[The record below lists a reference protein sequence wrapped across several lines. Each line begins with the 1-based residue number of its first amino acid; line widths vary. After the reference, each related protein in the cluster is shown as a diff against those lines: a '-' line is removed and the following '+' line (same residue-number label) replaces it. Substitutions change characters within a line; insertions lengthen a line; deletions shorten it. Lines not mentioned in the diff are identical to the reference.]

1 MDHLTCFLP
10 GALGLDVFHHSL
22 EVLGGVS
29 VQPHLLS
36 KDRAVEL
43 TLAHRLTQSC
53 VHMYFRTG
61 SDLAPEI
68 TRFSSQG
75 LRDDHGSMHNIL
87 RPETVESLYVMWRS
101 TKLQIYRNWGQRLLS
116 AFYRQKTTFGFAGLH
131 NVNTPSSK
139 RDDMPSFFM
148 AETLKYFF
156 LLFSADSVL
165 PLDHFVLSTEAH
177 PLPMLRT
184 LAALGAKPW
193 PCDSNATS
201 LPPERPSKP
210 AATPQRVPREVQS
223 GPSEELV
230 AALQVLGQLMEG
242 PKVPAPR
249 ADERPGFWLRRVWS
263 DAGETGETGS
273 PVAFLTKLQEAGLSP
288 PLRKVFGRATG
299 PSLGGG
305 QAMATGRRL
314 QRTGRGE
321 TGTSQE
327 AETVFLD
334 LQLCFNVSVEL
345 TALERF
351 GFRSAVFGLF
361 VEDVEPLRAGR
372 FNLPNARIACCN
384 ELRVRIAYFKPL
396 EGRPW

>member
-273 PVAFLTKLQEAGLSP
+273 AEEAPNGPVAFLTKLQEEPPAAEGLWKGHRPIPRRRSSDGHWP
-288 PLRKVFGRATG
+288 
-299 PSLGGG
+299 
-305 QAMATGRRL
+305 QAA
-314 QRTGRGE
+314 
-321 TGTSQE
+321 E

-345 TALERF
+345 TALE
-351 GFRSAVFGLF
+351 LF

-372 FNLPNARIACCN
+372 FNLPNARIAFR
-384 ELRVRIAYFKPL
+384 RVLHPIPSSSQSATQWL
-396 EGRPW
+396 ETRVFGSMNDFPPEDWG

>member
-242 PKVPAPR
+242 PKVRAPR

-263 DAGETGETGS
+263 DAGETGETGETG
-273 PVAFLTKLQEAGLSP
+273 PVAFLTKLQEDP
-288 PLRKVFGRATG
+288 WPCFPRRAA
-299 PSLGGG
+299 P
-305 QAMATGRRL
+305 
-314 QRTGRGE
+314 GRGCPAGSAGMMVS
-321 TGTSQE
+321 TGHELEFWNDTTCHHNGPVARLGNTERPATS
-327 AETVFLD
+327 A
-334 LQLCFNVSVEL
+334 SSWW
-345 TALERF
+345 RF
-351 GFRSAVFGLF
+351 STGGFSR
-361 VEDVEPLRAGR
+361 R
-372 FNLPNARIACCN
+372 
-384 ELRVRIAYFKPL
+384 
-396 EGRPW
+396 W